1 VFTGRAAN
9 LRSASENNYAVIIS
23 NGGVTTMSG
32 KPGNLEMS
40 WNFEDDRE

>member
-9 LRSASENNYAVIIS
+9 LRSASENNYDVIIS
-23 NGGVTTMSG
+23 NGGVSG